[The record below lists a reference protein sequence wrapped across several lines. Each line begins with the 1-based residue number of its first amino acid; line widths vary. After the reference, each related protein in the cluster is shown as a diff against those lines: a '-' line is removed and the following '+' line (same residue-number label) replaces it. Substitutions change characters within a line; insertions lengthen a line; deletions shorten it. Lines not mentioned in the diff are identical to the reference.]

1 MSRIGMMPIKIPEG
15 VKVEVVDH
23 TVTVTGKN
31 GALSQDLSVE
41 VQADVEKNVC
51 TLTRKNDSKRA
62 KSLHGL
68 YRNLVYNMVIGV
80 SEGFRKTLLVN
91 GVGYRAELKDQTL
104 VLNLGYSNP
113 IEYPIPQGITVTM
126 EGNSRI
132 VVSGFD
138 KQQLGQVCAEIRSF
152 RPPEPYKGK
161 GIRYDNEVVR
171 RKVGKTGVT

>member
-23 TVTVTGKN
+23 TVTVTGKK
-31 GALSQDLSVE
+31 GALSQDIGLE

-51 TLTRKNDSKRA
+51 TLSRKNDSKRS

-80 SEGFRKTLLVN
+80 SEGFQKTLLIN
-91 GVGYRAELKDQTL
+91 GVGYRAELKDQIL
-104 VLNLGYSNP
+104 VLNLGFSNP

-126 EGNSRI
+126 EGNSRL
-132 VVSGFD
+132 VVSGFN

-161 GIRYDNEVVR
+161 GIRYENEIVR